1 MGTRSFC
8 FAYDGKSTWANGVRV
23 CAMYNA
29 EIPLPLNAQEDVDY
43 FNFIT
48 TKLGLTSSW
57 LDGNNNNAHGIWLDS
72 KGNNIT
78 YFNWEQGQ
86 PNGASV
92 LHYRPN
98 TGGKWNDHYNTYVE
112 NIVCQKTPFCK
123 FLITV

>member
-1 MGTRSFC
+1 
-8 FAYDGKSTWANGVRV
+8 
-23 CAMYNA
+23 MYNA
-29 EIPLPLNAQEDVDY
+29 EIPLPLNAQEDADY

-57 LDGNNNNAHGIWLDS
+57 LDGNNNNAHGVWLDS

-78 YFNWEQGQ
+78 YFDWEQGQ
-86 PNGASV
+86 PNGANV